1 MWEHPTNSGLGMRD
15 AIGTWLTYLAIALGC
30 FSLLAAASPDSG
42 VAPAPLINPGPIATV
57 AAVQDHRPGRC

>member
-1 MWEHPTNSGLGMRD
+1 MWEHPTNAGLGDHD
-15 AIGTWLTYLAIALGC
+15 AIGAWLMCLAIALGC
-30 FSLLAAASPDSG
+30 FLLAEASPDSG